1 MTITMVWLELILLT
15 HLKNINIGGKN
26 HVAYADTA
34 LVKVFTNRYIVNNTL
49 IIKCVILIRSAE
61 TLNMR
66 RIKTDRH
73 RVYQIELTITLCNI
87 FELVFTLC
95 HKCNKYNCLP

>member
-49 IIKCVILIRSAE
+49 IIKCVILICSVE

-66 RIKTDRH
+66 TINTNLH
-73 RVYQIELTITLCNI
+73 RVCLIEFPINLYYKSKSRQ
-87 FELVFTLC
+87 E
-95 HKCNKYNCLP
+95 